1 MEILIPV
8 PAEREE
14 KRVATTKPAS
24 LAGTTVA
31 LVDDFYDAIFT
42 EALEA
47 ELAGTY
53 GARVRRLVKPWGSA
67 PSPQALI
74 DEAATCQVAVVGIA
88 L

>member
-1 MEILIPV
+1 MEILVPV
-8 PAEREE
+8 PVERDEQ
-14 KRVATTKPAS
+14 RVATTRPKS
-24 LAGTTVA
+24 LAGATVA

-47 ELAGTY
+47 ELAATY
-53 GARVRRLVKPWGSA
+53 GAVVRRLVKPWGSA
-67 PSPQALI
+67 PSPRTLI